1 MDKITTSQKQIWKKE
16 FGWDD
21 EFVAITKQMKQF
33 QNAVEEICLSENRT
47 CSDKEIADKLKIS
60 QQSAHW
66 LKKKCVSADL
76 IDFTF
81 GKKNSLRPCN
91 FYHKNGKDGD

>member
-1 MDKITTSQKQIWKKE
+1 MEKFLNKLISKQNLTYEESKE
-16 FGWDD
+16 AF
-21 EFVAITKQMKQF
+21 
-33 QNAVEEICLSENRT
+33 EILMNGKA
-47 CSDKEIADKLKIS
+47 SDKEIADKLKIS

-91 FYHKNGKDGD
+91 FYHKNP